1 MKARTM
7 DDEGA
12 QDSVDLPT
20 GLVWREEPPVV
31 GATVVGFHSRIPT
44 QAPRTRKPDLDM
56 ERLALFA
63 APAPEGML
71 PEDSAIREA
80 GRAVLRERKAKNTCR
95 EALRR
100 LV

>member
-31 GATVVGFHSRIPT
+31 GATVVGFNSRIPT

-80 GRAVLRERKAKNTCR
+80 GRVMLRERKAKNTCR